1 MELPYTH
8 KLNVVLMHGEMEITE
23 LVFKRRAV
31 LDDIRDIQLSQLDL
45 GENIAKLTS
54 RLTAT
59 PPSVI
64 KKMDMADVKAVGEVV
79 QSFFQ
84 SSQPTGN
91 EPAEY

>member
-1 MELPYTH
+1 MELPHTH
-8 KLNVVLMHGEMEITE
+8 KLNVALKHGDTEITE

-31 LDDIRDIQLSQLDL
+31 LGDIRDIQLSQLDL

-64 KKMDMADVKAVGEVV
+64 KQMDMADVAAVGEVV
-79 QSFFQ
+79 KSFFQ
-84 SSQPTGN
+84 ISQPTGN